1 MKRAVSGVAV
11 LAAGA
16 VLLTSCGSSGLSRT
30 SFDQQANA
38 ICTRVD
44 AQVKQIAPPNSSD
57 LRSIATYASATET
70 AYQSYLTQ
78 ITALAQR
85 AHDRKEI
92 EESWVTPANQDFA
105 AEKPLLD
112 GLVTAANSGN
122 TDQIAAAIKNLQK
135 VTDHTASIQ
144 AFQKKYGATECSTL
158 LDDIGR

>member
-16 VLLTSCGSSGLSRT
+16 VLLTSCGPSGLSRT
-30 SFDQQANA
+30 AFDKQANA
-38 ICTRVD
+38 ICTTVD
-44 AQVKQIAPPNSSD
+44 AQVKQIAPPNKDD
-57 LRSIATYASATET
+57 LASIGTYASATER

-78 ITALAQR
+78 ITALAKK
-85 AHDRKEI
+85 AKDHKEI
-92 EESWVTPANQDFA
+92 EQSWVTPANQDFA

-112 GLVTAANSGN
+112 ALVTAAEAGN
-122 TDQIAAAIKNLQK
+122 ADQIATAIKNLQK

-158 LDDIGR
+158 LNDIGR